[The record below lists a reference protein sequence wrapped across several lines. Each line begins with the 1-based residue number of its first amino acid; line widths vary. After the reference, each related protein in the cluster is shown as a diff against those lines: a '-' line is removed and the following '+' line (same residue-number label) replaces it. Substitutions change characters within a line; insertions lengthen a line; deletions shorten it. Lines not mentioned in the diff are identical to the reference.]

1 MKKQGMRWKRANADA
16 VVALRVEVLNQ
27 AWDAATSGQKLAA

>member
-16 VVALRVEVLNQ
+16 VVALRAERLNQ
-27 AWDAATSGQKLAA
+27 VWDGTAPVLKMAA

>member
-16 VVALRVEVLNQ
+16 VVVLHVEMFNQ
-27 AWDAATSGQKLAA
+27 AWDAAAMDRKFAA

>member
-16 VVALRVEVLNQ
+16 VVALRGERLNQ
-27 AWDAATSGQKLAA
+27 AWDGTAPVLKMAA